1 VNNMKEKIQEAI
13 EKLNKHP
20 ELQENFKANPRQ
32 TLADLGLD
40 PEKVKFL
47 KPGTTE
53 MIGDEELANVSGGV
67 GICANHGLLNKFEA
81 TAGL

>member
-1 VNNMKEKIQEAI
+1 MKEKIQEAI

-40 PEKVKFL
+40 PEKVKL
-47 KPGTTE
+47 VKPGTTE
-53 MIGDEELANVSGGV
+53 VISDKELASVSGGV
-67 GICANHGLLNKFEA
+67 GICAKHGGFDKFES

>member
-1 VNNMKEKIQEAI
+1 MKEKIQKAI

-20 ELQENFKANPRQ
+20 ELQESFKANPRQ

-40 PEKVKFL
+40 PEKVKFV

-53 MIGDEELANVSGGV
+53 LISDTDLANASGGV
-67 GICANHGLLNKFEA
+67 SICANHGLLSKFES